1 MRIQQFFVNMTIHAT
16 SIPSLKTLW
25 QALFA
30 GLSDGE
36 PWHCHISE
44 KSIQFY
50 SRGMWAME
58 EGVAAILDKRDKKN
72 GQVWLPDYF
81 CNEALIPLRTRE
93 ISLYFYPIKDDLSP
107 DWDRIELEVKRSC
120 SPDVFILVHYFGFPN
135 CLDEARAF
143 CDKHDAELL
152 EDCAHLLLPVNGCGH
167 GTAFFSPCKLLPLPE
182 GGLLIISNKSSVQQ
196 PKKGF
201 ENNKKLILKWLALRL
216 SQRMMLS
223 IGISWHRFRKTAI
236 GNLHNNPANQLSEKK
251 EMFPNKYSLKLLGVI
266 EKDLDYVVEK
276 RRANYMR
283 LLRAIDGIKEGKPL
297 FPLLPDY
304 VCPYAFPMIVSEGR
318 DLVSRQL
325 NQSGVPASSWPDLSP
340 EVLKARAEHETAIRL
355 QEHILL
361 LPVHQDLS
369 GKQVEYM
376 AFKLREI
383 FGKVE

>member
-58 EGVAAILDKRDKKN
+58 EGVAAILNKRDKKN

-81 CNEALIPLRTRE
+81 CNEPLAPLRKKE
-93 ISLYFYPIKDDLSP
+93 ISLHFYPIKNDLSP
-107 DWDRIELEVKRSC
+107 DWDKLEVRTVKYGR
-120 SPDVFILVHYFGFPN
+120 PDVFILVHYFGFPN
-135 CLDEARAF
+135 SLDKASIF
-143 CDKHDAELL
+143 CDKHGAELL
-152 EDCAHLLLPVNGCGH
+152 EDAAHLLLPINGAGQN
-167 GTAFFSPCKLLPLPE
+167 TAFFSPRKLLPLPE
-182 GGLLIISNKSSVQQ
+182 GGFLIISNKNSVQQ
-196 PKKGF
+196 TEKRFGS
-201 ENNKKLILKWLALRL
+201 NKKLILKWLALRL
-216 SQRMMLS
+216 AQRMMLTF
-223 IGISWHRFRKTAI
+223 GISWHRFRKTAN
-236 GNLHNNPANQLSEKK
+236 GKANSRHADKISRSM

-276 RRANYMR
+276 RRENYIQ
-283 LLRAIDGIKEGKPL
+283 LLRAVDGIKVVKPL
-297 FPLLPDY
+297 FPSLPDY
-304 VCPYAFPMIVSEGR
+304 VCPYTFPMIVSDGR
-318 DLVSRQL
+318 NAVARQL
-325 NQSGVPASSWPDLSP
+325 NHFGIPAASWPDLPP
-340 EVLKARAEHETAIRL
+340 EVLQKHDEHKTAVWL

-369 GKQVEYM
+369 DNQVEFM

-383 FGKVE
+383 LEKRE